1 MRKPAILLASL
12 FLGLVVQ
19 SQVLPAQAELPCH
32 EKCHHIHSAGDVQR
46 VNYFQYPSMDK
57 YDVKYLKLD
66 LAIEANNRN
75 INGTALTR
83 AIALQPLDSFI
94 CELKNNMI
102 VDSVFINGVKITGFT
117 RSADHVFV
125 PLAPIITAGSTLEA
139 LFYYRGLTNTGA
151 VFAGTVTSNGLMY
164 TASLS
169 ESYQAREWFPV
180 KQFLKDKI
188 DSADCWITTSNTNLA
203 GSNGLLVNTV
213 DLPNNKK
220 QFQWKTTYPM
230 SYYMPSF
237 SVGNYMDYKIYAKP
251 LSISPDSILVQNYIV
266 NNSTYFNTNKANI
279 DKTPAF
285 IEKLSE
291 LYGLYPF
298 RFEKYGHAHANIG
311 GGMEH
316 QTMSTMSSFGSTL
329 IAHELGHQWFG
340 DNVTCA
346 TWNHIWINEGFASY
360 SEYLLIEQ
368 LPALFPTTNP
378 ASYMQGIHTNV
389 MSSAGGSVFVPDAS
403 LFDENRIFSG
413 RLSYDKGSAIIHNL
427 RFELQNDNTFY
438 QVLQAFQQQYKD
450 SVATANDFKVLAEN
464 ISGKDLTDFFNQW
477 YYGEGYPTFNVDYS
491 KQGDSLV
498 LLVNQTVSAPAVT
511 PFFKGLYE
519 IRFSTLQGDTT
530 VKINLQNNNQVFKF
544 RSNRTPNGVTV
555 DPNNWVINKVGSIT
569 TGFNDPVNVSNEVK
583 LFPNPSAGN
592 VYLQYPANSF
602 ENITVYDIA
611 GKLLKRYT
619 INRSSTSQSL
629 VNELPAGVYSV
640 QLTGKGRI
648 AIKKLV
654 IAR

>member
-1 MRKPAILLASL
+1 MRKPAILLVSL
-12 FLGLVVQ
+12 FLGLAVQ
-19 SQVLPAQAELPCH
+19 SQILPAQAELPCH
-32 EKCHHIHSAGDVQR
+32 EKCHYIHSPGDVQR

-83 AIALQPLDSFI
+83 AIAVQPLDSFI

-102 VDSVFINGVKITGFT
+102 LDSVFINGVKNISFT
-117 RSADHVFV
+117 RSADHVFI
-125 PLAPIITAGSTLEA
+125 PLSPIITAGSTVEA

-213 DLPNNKK
+213 DLPNSKK

-360 SEYLLIEQ
+360 SEYLLIEH

-378 ASYMQGIHTNV
+378 ASYMLGVHTNV

-450 SVATANDFKVLAEN
+450 SVATADDFKNLAQT
-464 ISGKDLTDFFNQW
+464 ISGKGLTDFFNQW

-511 PFFKGLYE
+511 SFFKGLYE

-592 VYLQYPANSF
+592 AYLQYPANWF

>member
-1 MRKPAILLASL
+1 MRKYILLLTGLL
-12 FLGLVVQ
+12 FYVSGY
-19 SQVLPAQAELPCH
+19 AQLLNGYTVAECR
-32 EKCHHIHSAGDVQR
+32 EKCNHPGITDAGR

-66 LAIEANNRN
+66 LNIEANNRN
-75 INGTALTR
+75 ISGTALTR
-83 AIALQPLDSFI
+83 VIAVQPLDSFI
-94 CELKNNMI
+94 CELKNNMT
-102 VDSVFINGVKITGFT
+102 VDSVFINGIKITGFT

-125 PLAPIITAGSTLEA
+125 PLSPVITAGSSIEA
-139 LFYYRGLTNTGA
+139 LFYYRGLAGSGG
-151 VFAGTVTSNGLMY
+151 VFAGTVTSNGLLY

-188 DSADCWITTSNTNLA
+188 DSADFWITTSNTNLA

-266 NNSTYFNTNKANI
+266 NNNTYFNTNKANI

-427 RFELQNDNTFY
+427 RFELQNDNIFY

-450 SVATANDFKVLAEN
+450 SVATADDFKNLAQT
-464 ISGKDLTDFFNQW
+464 ISGKNLADFFNQW

-498 LLVNQTVSAPAVT
+498 LLVNQTASAPAVT

-530 VKINLQNNNQVFKF
+530 VKINLQTNNQVFKF
-544 RSNRTPNGVTV
+544 RSNRIPNGVTV

-583 LFPNPSAGN
+583 LFPNPSPGN
-592 VYLQYPANSF
+592 AYLQYPASWF

-611 GKLLKRYT
+611 GKLLKRYI
-619 INRSSTSQSL
+619 INRSSTNQAL

-654 IAR
+654 IAK

>member
-12 FLGLVVQ
+12 FLGLSAQ
-19 SQVLPAQAELPCH
+19 SQLLPAQAELSCH
-32 EKCHHIHSAGDVQR
+32 EKCHHTHSASEVQR

-83 AIALQPLDSFI
+83 AIAVQPLDSFI

-102 VDSVFINGVKITGFT
+102 LDSVFINGVKNIGFT

-125 PLAPIITAGSTLEA
+125 PLAPIITAGSTVEA

-378 ASYMQGIHTNV
+378 ASYMLGVHTNV

-450 SVATANDFKVLAEN
+450 SVATADDFKNLAQT

-569 TGFNDPVNVSNEVK
+569 TGFNDPVNVSQEVK
-583 LFPNPSAGN
+583 LFPNPSAGT
-592 VYLQYPANSF
+592 VYLQYPATWF
-602 ENITVYDIA
+602 ENIMVYDIA

>member
-12 FLGLVVQ
+12 FLGLAAQ
-19 SQVLPAQAELPCH
+19 SQILPAQAGLSCH
-32 EKCHHIHSAGDVQR
+32 EKCHHIHSPGDVQR

-83 AIALQPLDSFI
+83 AIAVQPLDSFI

-102 VDSVFINGVKITGFT
+102 LDSVFINGVKNISFT
-117 RSADHVFV
+117 RSADHVFI
-125 PLAPIITAGSTLEA
+125 PLSPIITAGSTVEA

-360 SEYLLIEQ
+360 SEYLLIEH
-368 LPALFPTTNP
+368 LPVLFPTTNP
-378 ASYMQGIHTNV
+378 ASYMLGVHTNV

-450 SVATANDFKVLAEN
+450 SVATADDFKNLAQT

-592 VYLQYPANSF
+592 AYLQYPANWF

-611 GKLLKRYT
+611 GKLMKRYN
-619 INRSSTSQSL
+619 INRSSTSHSL